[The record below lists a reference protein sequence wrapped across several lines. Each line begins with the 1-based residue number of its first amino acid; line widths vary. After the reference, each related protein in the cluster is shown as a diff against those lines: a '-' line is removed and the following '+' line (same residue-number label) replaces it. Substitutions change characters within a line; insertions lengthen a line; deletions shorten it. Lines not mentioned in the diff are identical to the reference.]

1 MLLIQVAA
9 QQCQSVMAI
18 PAMPTTRVQE
28 LRKLKHS
35 FDAWKETF
43 KVRMKDTYAFV
54 KRAHEYQAS
63 RAAIGRS
70 SRGSYSSYQPPV
82 HPSEH
87 ALSPQP
93 QMTFNSAAMVS
104 GQEHPGLSPRSS
116 GSIQSPSENYVAKM
130 REGMR
135 GAAKKGSAMAKG
147 MVDKFSRSMT
157 RDQDPGRVSLTS
169 QGTIDH
175 RLHTN
180 GGRYPDQ

>member
-1 MLLIQVAA
+1 VFGSKGCIEVIAHCVCDTT
-9 QQCQSVMAI
+9 CQ
-18 PAMPTTRVQE
+18 VQE

-54 KRAHEYQAS
+54 KRAHEYQMS
-63 RAAIGRS
+63 RAAAGHAY
-70 SRGSYSSYQPPV
+70 RGSYGSYHPPV
-82 HPSEH
+82 RPSEH

-93 QMTFNSAAMVS
+93 QMTFNSAGMPGPPES
-104 GQEHPGLSPRSS
+104 GLSPRSS

-147 MVDKFSRSMT
+147 MVDKLSRSMV
-157 RDQDPGRVSLTS
+157 REQEPGRVSLTS

-175 RLHTN
+175 GLHIN
-180 GGRYPDQ
+180 GGRFADQ